1 MRERHEFIDY
11 VIELLGPFGTVSAK
25 RMFGGWG
32 VYLDGLMFA
41 LVAREG
47 LWLKADEIN
56 RGEFEA
62 AGCEMF
68 AYERGGAQAT
78 LAYYRP
84 PVDAMEAAGA
94 LVPWARSAYA
104 AALRANAR
112 RVVLE
117 RERADRVA
125 AKARAKAEKSSA
137 AKTVS
142 PAKRTAKRAVKK
154 RAASKTSVRT
164 PAKAPTKTAAKRVA
178 RAKRPVR
185 AKETSRHRRTP
196 RKRTR

>member
-56 RGEFEA
+56 RGEFQA
-62 AGCEMF
+62 ARCEIF

-84 PVDAMEAAGA
+84 PDEAMEAAGA

-117 RERADRVA
+117 RERADRIA
-125 AKARAKAEKSSA
+125 AKARARAEKTDA
-137 AKTVS
+137 AK
-142 PAKRTAKRAVKK
+142 PARPAKRAVKK
-154 RAASKTSVRT
+154 RVTST
-164 PAKAPTKTAAKRVA
+164 SAPVETSAEAPVKTAAKRA
-178 RAKRPVR
+178 KRAKRTTRPVR
-185 AKETSRHRRTP
+185 TKETSRHRRTP

>member
-1 MRERHEFIDY
+1 MRARHEFIDY

-32 VYLDGLMFA
+32 IYLDGLMFA

-62 AGCEMF
+62 ARCEIF

-117 RERADRVA
+117 RERADRIA
-125 AKARAKAEKSSA
+125 AKARAKAEKTDV
-137 AKTVS
+137 AK
-142 PAKRTAKRAVKK
+142 PARPAKRAVKK
-154 RAASKTSVRT
+154 RAPSKTPVRT
-164 PAKAPTKTAAKRVA
+164 PAKAPTKTATKRVV

-185 AKETSRHRRTP
+185 AKESSRHRRTP